1 MQTFCTSDVSNG
13 YVCPN
18 KLKTVLTALEVL
30 EILEQEEGMGP
41 AKLAERLKV
50 TRPTAYGYL
59 STLTEAGYA
68 RNENGEYYLSY
79 RILGIGNRLKYRE
92 PLFRAS
98 KVPLR
103 KLVSDIGEPAFIGI
117 EESGEWVVLHRNG
130 DISSIDIRTY
140 SGLRLPLHTHAAGKI
155 ILTEMNPEQ
164 RDEIIESRGLQS
176 MTDETL
182 TKREKLESELNQ
194 IRNQGYAVD
203 WDEQARGVG
212 TAARPISG
220 DEGFLGT
227 VSVATLTS
235 TLQDRE
241 NRDTILQKLKETAEE
256 VIVNY
261 RHL

>member
-1 MQTFCTSDVSNG
+1 MCAKT
-13 YVCPN
+13 
-18 KLKTVLTALEVL
+18 LKTVLTALEVL
-30 EILEQEEGMGP
+30 EILEQEEGIGP
-41 AKLAERLKV
+41 TKLAEQLDV

-59 STLTEAGYA
+59 STLAEAGYA
-68 RNENGEYYLSY
+68 RKDSGEYYLSY

-103 KLVSDIGEPAFIGI
+103 KLVSEIREPAFIGI
-117 EESGEWVVLHRNG
+117 EEAGEWVVLHRNG

-155 ILTEMNPEQ
+155 MLAEMGPER
-164 RDEIIESRGLQS
+164 RDEVLESRGLHA

-182 TKREKLESELNQ
+182 TERPELESELRR
-194 IRNQGYAVD
+194 IREQGYAVD

-227 VSVATLTS
+227 ISVATLTS
-235 TLQDRE
+235 TLQ
-241 NRDTILQKLKETAEE
+241 NRDDRDAILQKLKETAEE
-256 VIVNY
+256 IIVNY